1 MSAAIVDASILVRW
15 FASADAL
22 RERIRDRLSSGDML
36 FAPAHLDV
44 EIASGLRRLAMRD
57 ARVARLVPLALANL
71 AAFPVHRIQAAP
83 LLGRIWDLR
92 ANVTPYDAAYVALAE
107 LLDVPLITCDAR
119 LANATGPRCAIEL
132 IA

>member
-15 FASADAL
+15 FASADSL
-22 RERIRDRLSSGDML
+22 RERIRERLVTSDLL
-36 FAPAHLDV
+36 FAPAHLDLD
-44 EIASGLRRLAMRD
+44 IASGLRGLATRD
-57 ARVARLVPLALANL
+57 ARVARLVPMALANL
-71 AAFPVHRIQAAP
+71 ASFPVHRIQAAP

-107 LLDVPLITCDAR
+107 LLDIPLITSDAR
-119 LANATGPRCAIEL
+119 LARATGLRCTIEL